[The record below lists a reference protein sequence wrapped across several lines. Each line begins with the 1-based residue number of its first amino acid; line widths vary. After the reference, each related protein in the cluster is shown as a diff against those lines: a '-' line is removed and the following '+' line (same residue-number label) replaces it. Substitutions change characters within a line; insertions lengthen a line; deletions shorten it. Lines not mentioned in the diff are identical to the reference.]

1 MITIGRTARIGNH
14 GLATTFYN
22 EGNSGIA
29 EELVKVLM
37 ENKQDVPAFLER
49 YKPEGELNFD
59 EPDSGDEAAEGA
71 ANPGAKLAGKYN
83 SR

>member
-1 MITIGRTARIGNH
+1 
-14 GLATTFYN
+14 
-22 EGNSGIA
+22 
-29 EELVKVLM
+29 M